1 MAIASAED
9 LCRVIDIPLSDQQL
23 AAITAPAE
31 PGVVVAGAGS
41 GKTAVMAARVVWLV
55 GTGAVRRDQVLG
67 LTFTNK
73 AAAEL
78 GTRVR
83 TALSKAGLALPQAG
97 GRAHFALEDGIA
109 EDELGEP
116 TVATYHAF
124 AARLIAEHGLRL
136 GIEPHTRLLA
146 DAARFQLAA
155 EVIRRHPGPAH
166 HLSTHVPTVVRDL
179 LTLAGQL
186 HDHLVTP
193 DEVRRFHREIA
204 PALAQARQPA
214 SIQRAEAARLKRD
227 ELLELVEAY
236 TAAKQLRDVMD
247 FADQLALGAAIA
259 ERCPEVGG
267 IERQR
272 FRVVLLDEYQDTS
285 VAQRRMLTGLFSGPD
300 AAGGLG
306 HPVTAVGDPCQA
318 IYGWR
323 GASVANLDEFPAQFR
338 RADGAPARLFSLSVN
353 RRSGTRIIDA
363 ANSHAAPL
371 HEIHHGLEPI
381 TNPSGAGDGEIRVAL
396 HDSYADETAW
406 VADQVIAAHRS
417 DPALRWSNIGILVHD
432 NADAANVHEALVA
445 RNVPVEVVGLGG
457 LLDLPEVADVVATL
471 EVLHDPTANAAC
483 LRLLAGS
490 RWRIGPRDL
499 ALLGQRA
506 RQLAAEPVPTP
517 APDLAVALER
527 AVARLDPTEVVSLCD
542 ALDSP
547 GDMAYSVA
555 ARARFAAF
563 AREIRHLRTF
573 GAEPLVDLVRRVIET
588 TGLEIELAASA
599 SQSQAARGDNLATF
613 VDAVGSFAGSEGEA
627 TLPGL
632 LAYLRAEDDYAQGL
646 LVAAPTES
654 DSVKLMTVYK
664 AKGLEWDVVFLPML
678 SAGVFPSTRG
688 RSRWVSA
695 ACELPWP
702 LRGDADAM
710 PSLREWSAKGIDAFN
725 AAAREHDAL
734 EQRRL
739 AYVAFTRPRRML
751 VASGHW
757 WGPSQVTPRGP
768 SAYLHELRSEV
779 IVAGGNPEVWVEEA
793 NRSEHNPAATRQDC
807 SWPVHF
813 EPAARSARLES
824 AEMVRAAARRAATG
838 DGWEDPDDQ
847 AALRLDELAMLDQWD
862 LEINR
867 LVEEARSDRL
877 AVHEVELPGSI
888 SATQLLRLNHDAAG
902 LARDLAR
909 PMPRRPDPAAR
920 FGTRFHAWV
929 ESFVGQQ
936 RLLEPADLPGA
947 ADQHIAQDVEFKALC
962 DAFADG
968 PFGDRT
974 PTAVEAQFAL
984 ALAGR
989 VIRGRIDAVYA
1000 TATGFEVIDW
1010 KTSATESADP
1020 LQLAVYRLAWSELT
1034 ATPMARIGAAF
1045 YYVRTGAVV
1054 RPPDLPDRDALEQ
1067 LLSPTSCP

>member
-1 MAIASAED
+1 MAITSAED
-9 LCRVIDIPLSDQQL
+9 LCRVIDIPFSDQQL
-23 AAITAPAE
+23 AAVTAPPE

-83 TALSKAGLALPQAG
+83 TALSKAGLAAPQAG
-97 GRAHFALEDGIA
+97 RRTLEDGIA

-136 GIEPHTRLLA
+136 GIEPHFRLLA

-155 EVIRRHPGPAH
+155 DVIRRHPGPAH
-166 HLSTHVPTVVRDL
+166 HLSTHVPTLAGEL

-204 PALAQARQPA
+204 AGLAQAKQSTP
-214 SIQRAEAARLKRD
+214 IKRAQTARLKRD

-236 TAAKQLRDVMD
+236 TEAKQLRDVMD
-247 FADQLALGAAIA
+247 FADQLALGATIA

-285 VAQRRMLTGLFSGPD
+285 VAQRRMLAGLFSGPD
-300 AAGGLG
+300 AAAGLG

-338 RADGAPARLFSLSVN
+338 RADGGPARLFSLSVN
-353 RRSGTRIIDA
+353 RRSGRQILDA

-371 HEIHHGLEPI
+371 HAIHRGLEPL
-381 TNPSGAGDGEIRVAL
+381 TSPTDAGGGEIRVAL
-396 HDSYADETAW
+396 HDSYADETDW

-417 DPALRWSNIGILVHD
+417 DPSLCWSSTAILVHD
-432 NADAANVHEALVA
+432 NADAANVHEALVT
-445 RNVPVEVVGLGG
+445 RDIPVEVVGLGG

-506 RQLAAEPVPTP
+506 RQLAAQPAPTS
-517 APDLAVALER
+517 APDLAVALEH
-527 AVARLDPTEVVSLCD
+527 AVARLDPTETVSLGD

-547 GDMAYSVA
+547 GDVPYSVA
-555 ARARFAAF
+555 ARTRFAAF

-573 GAEPLVDLVRRVIET
+573 SAEPLVDLVRRVIET
-588 TGLEIELAASA
+588 IGLEIELAASA
-599 SQSQAARGDNLATF
+599 SQDQSARRDNLATF
-613 VDAVGSFAGSEGEA
+613 VDAVSSFAGSEGEA

-632 LAYLRAEDDYAQGL
+632 LAYLRAEDEHAQGL

-654 DSVKLMTVYK
+654 DSVKLLTVHK

-678 SAGVFPSTRG
+678 SEGVFPSARG

-695 ACELPWP
+695 ARELPWP

-725 AAAREHDAL
+725 AAAREQDAL

-757 WGPSQVTPRGP
+757 WGPSQVTARGP
-768 SAYLHELRSEV
+768 SAYLNEMRAEV
-779 IVAGGNPEVWVEEA
+779 VAAGGSPEVWVEEA
-793 NRSEHNPAATRQDC
+793 DRSEHNPAVARQDY
-807 SWPVHF
+807 SWPVHL
-813 EPAARSARLES
+813 EPAARAARDES
-824 AEMVRAAARRAATG
+824 AEMVLAAASRAAAG
-838 DGWEDPDDQ
+838 DGWEEPDDR
-847 AALRLDELAMLDQWD
+847 AALRLDEIALVDQWD
-862 LEINR
+862 LELDR
-867 LVEEARSDRL
+867 LVQEARSDRS
-877 AVHEVELPGSI
+877 AVHEVELPASI
-888 SATQLLRLNHDAAG
+888 SATQLLRLSNDPAG

-909 PMPRRPDPAAR
+909 PMPRRPDLAAR

-936 RLLEPADLPGA
+936 RLLESADLPGS
-947 ADQHIAQDVEFKALC
+947 ADQRIADDIELKALC

-974 PTAVEAQFAL
+974 PTAVEAPFAL
-984 ALAGR
+984 VLAGR
-989 VIRGRIDAVYA
+989 VIRGRIDAVYP
-1000 TATGFEVIDW
+1000 TATGFEVVDW
-1010 KTSATESADP
+1010 KTNATESADS
-1020 LQLAVYRLAWSELT
+1020 LQLAIYRLAWAELT
-1034 ATPMARIGAAF
+1034 ATPLARAGAAF

-1054 RPPDLPDRDALEQ
+1054 RPPDLPDREALER
-1067 LLSPTSCP
+1067 LLSPTSPP